1 MKLRE
6 KYNTNDYILGKLTC
20 GILSLFKDRKKL
32 EEVRSFLWKDT
43 WNLLELYISKIFD
56 IQKISMTGKF
66 EILKIQVKNNLY
78 KLHNFR
84 CFFN

>member
-1 MKLRE
+1 MKGYMKFVRT
-6 KYNTNDYILGKLTC
+6 KY
-20 GILSLFKDRKKL
+20 
-32 EEVRSFLWKDT
+32 
-43 WNLLELYISKIFD
+43 YISKIFD

>member
-43 WNLLELYISKIFD
+43 WNLLELSLYLENLWYSKNIYD
-56 IQKISMTGKF
+56 WKIRNS
-66 EILKIQVKNNLY
+66 KNSS
-78 KLHNFR
+78 KE
-84 CFFN
+84 

>member
-43 WNLLELYISKIFD
+43 WNLLELSLYLENFWYSKNIYD
-56 IQKISMTGKF
+56 WKIRNS
-66 EILKIQVKNNLY
+66 KNSS
-78 KLHNFR
+78 KE
-84 CFFN
+84 

>member
-43 WNLLELYISKIFD
+43 WNLLELSLYLENLWYSKNIYNW
-56 IQKISMTGKF
+56 KIRNF
-66 EILKIQVKNNLY
+66 KNSS
-78 KLHNFR
+78 KE
-84 CFFN
+84 

>member
-32 EEVRSFLWKDT
+32 EEVRSFLWKNT
-43 WNLLELYISKIFD
+43 WNLLELSLYLENLWYSKNIYD
-56 IQKISMTGKF
+56 WKIRNS
-66 EILKIQVKNNLY
+66 KNSS
-78 KLHNFR
+78 KE
-84 CFFN
+84 